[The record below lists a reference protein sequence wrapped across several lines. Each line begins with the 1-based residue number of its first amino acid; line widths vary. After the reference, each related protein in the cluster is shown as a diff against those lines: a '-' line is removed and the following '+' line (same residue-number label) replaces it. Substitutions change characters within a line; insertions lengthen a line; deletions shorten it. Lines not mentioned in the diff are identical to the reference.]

1 MASSA
6 LRRKHVDLKRQ
17 GSFNRLQLVPHQF
30 EEWFR
35 KDAQL
40 HQAIEDFAMRNC
52 GSSSSFAKAIDN
64 APQLSPD
71 ESPLQREG
79 AELDHH
85 VFELLNQFTS
95 DTIETQLSTFRGH
108 HKLSDTE
115 FDAVIQLSMD
125 EEGDKRNFFRWT
137 EVSSMSAFL
146 VLMRSAYQHY
156 GPSVNVPVATAVGDG
171 CHHPAVTALLQFIDH
186 RSMEERNQ
194 FRRKTRLRP
203 LLTKWCPSSFTDILD
218 LIAASATEFPPNLE
232 TPQKKNLARWRIK
245 LSTKAIG
252 PGGFEIS
259 PPRNEEEWLQYLER
273 YCESMPDSTF
283 ESFMAFSETFLGGR
297 PEEGEELKDR
307 RASWLCFQQLDPLH
321 TGAVYLEDLLEEL
334 TGFEGLFTGDAQR
347 KIVFRK
353 LSLKVDAEEKN
364 LRGDPVVGST
374 NGGLGSGVGH
384 QHSLVAE
391 ALQAIGR
398 SPSTLGSSSM
408 MEEQPHCASV
418 SAQSAEVGGGSTSHS
433 EPLDAAHGH
442 AVFVL
447 LTMNQFHRALEFIY
461 KNCRNPS
468 FRQTVCRT
476 FRSFVVA
483 LHKLIAQHCDHAI
496 NPVP

>member
-1 MASSA
+1 MASA
-6 LRRKHVDLKRQ
+6 LRRKHMDLKRQ

-35 KDAQL
+35 TDLNL
-40 HQAIEDFAMRNC
+40 HRAIEDFAHQNC
-52 GSSSSFAKAIDN
+52 SCSSTFSKTTDDSVELSS
-64 APQLSPD
+64 L
-71 ESPLQREG
+71 ESPLYRE
-79 AELDHH
+79 ASELDHQ
-85 VFELLNQFTS
+85 VFQLLKQFTVEI
-95 DTIETQLSTFRGH
+95 IEVQLSTFRAH
-108 HKLSDTE
+108 HRLSDSE

-125 EEGDKRNFFRWT
+125 EDEEKRSFFRWT
-137 EVSSMSAFL
+137 EVSSMPAFL
-146 VLMRSAYQHY
+146 VLMRCAYKHY
-156 GPSVNVPVATAVGDG
+156 GAAAEHSTETTEIKPRQ
-171 CHHPAVTALLQFIDH
+171 PAVDALLHFIDY

-203 LLTKWCPSSFTDILD
+203 LLTKWCPSSFADILD
-218 LIAASATEFPPNLE
+218 LIAASSTEFPPNLE
-232 TPQKKNLARWRIK
+232 TAQKKNLARWRVK

-252 PGGFEIS
+252 PGGFEIA

-283 ESFMAFSETFLGGR
+283 ESFMAYSETFLGGR

-334 TGFEGLFTGDAQR
+334 TGFEGLFTADSQR

-353 LSLKVDAEEKN
+353 LCLKVDAEDKN
-364 LRGDPVVGST
+364 LRRDAAST
-374 NGGLGSGVGH
+374 GGGMAP

-391 ALQAIGR
+391 ALQAMGR
-398 SPSTLGSSSM
+398 SPSTLGLSSADDH
-408 MEEQPHCASV
+408 PTCGSV

-433 EPLDAAHGH
+433 EPLEAAHGH

-447 LTMNQFHRALEFIY
+447 LTMNQFHRALDFIY
-461 KNCRNPS
+461 KNCRNPE
-468 FRQTVCRT
+468 FRQSTCRT

-483 LHKLIAQHCDHAI
+483 LHKLIAQHCDHTYNHNSAK
-496 NPVP
+496 